1 MIDALL
7 LSIEIGIDP
16 VIFDKWGIEVTWHGL
31 FTALGVIIGVTVA
44 TAFARRAGY
53 QEDTIYNV
61 ALCLV
66 IGGIIGARALY
77 VIENFSDFKDDPIDI
92 IRVNTGGISIYGALI
107 GGTIGAWLYAY
118 IRKVPNIPRGADIAV
133 LGGILGMAVGRIG
146 DVINGEHFASD
157 TDLPWGVVYTHANSP
172 SVLAER
178 AGVIT
183 QPQHPAV
190 AYELIGDLVIFGILL
205 LIYLRVNRAGV
216 TFFAFVFL
224 YGLLRTLVSF
234 LRLDDIVF
242 AGLRTAQLI
251 GIASMVIGLGGIV
264 YLLRTPPREG
274 VGRAEQ
280 RRRRREEETPSPEKE
295 PATAQEE
302 EPAT

>member
-77 VIENFSDFKDDPIDI
+77 VIENFNDFKDDPIDI

-178 AGVIT
+178 AGLIT

-224 YGLLRTLVSF
+224 YGLLRTFVSF

-242 AGLRTAQLI
+242 LGLRTAQLI

-280 RRRRREEETPSPEKE
+280 RRRRREEETPAPEKE

>member
-1 MIDALL
+1 MIEALL

-16 VIFDKWGIEVTWHGL
+16 VILDEWGIEVTWHGL
-31 FTALGVIIGVTVA
+31 FTALGVIIGVAVS

-66 IGGIIGARALY
+66 IGGIVGARLLY
-77 VIENFSDFKDDPIDI
+77 VIENFSDFKDDPVDI

-107 GGTIGAWLYAY
+107 GGTIGAWLYAF
-118 IRKVPNIPRGADIAV
+118 ITKVPNIPRGADIAV

-157 TDLPWGVVYTHANSP
+157 TDLPWGVLYTHSESP
-172 SVLAER
+172 SQFHPDGPAV
-178 AGVIT
+178 V
-183 QPQHPAV
+183 QHPAV
-190 AYELIGDLVIFGILL
+190 AYEMIGDLVIFGILL
-205 LIYLRVNRAGV
+205 AIYTRVNRAGV

-224 YGLLRTLVSF
+224 YGLLRTPVSF

-251 GIASMVIGLGGIV
+251 GIASMVIGLAGIV
-264 YLLRTPPREG
+264 YLLRTPPQEE
-274 VGRAEQ
+274 VGRAQ
-280 RRRRREEETPSPEKE
+280 RRRMLREDEA
-295 PATAQEE
+295 PAPEE

>member
-1 MIDALL
+1 MTDALL

-16 VIFDKWGIEVTWHGL
+16 VILDKWGIEVTWHGL
-31 FTALGVIIGVTVA
+31 FTALGVIIGVAVA

-66 IGGIIGARALY
+66 IGGIVGARALY
-77 VIENFSDFKDDPIDI
+77 VIENFSDFKDDPLDI

-107 GGTIGAWLYAY
+107 GGAIGGWLYAF
-118 IRKVPNIPRGADIAV
+118 IRKVPNLPRAADIAV
-133 LGGILGMAVGRIG
+133 MGGILGMAVGRIG

-172 SVLAER
+172 SVIAR
-178 AGVIT
+178 VT

-190 AYELIGDLVIFGILL
+190 AYEMIGDVVVFGILL
-205 LIYLRVNRAGV
+205 FIFLRVNRAGV
-216 TFFAFVFL
+216 TFFAWVFL

-242 AGLRTAQLI
+242 LGLRTAQLI
-251 GIASMVIGLGGIV
+251 GIAGMVVGLGGMI
-264 YLLRTPPREG
+264 YLLRKPGEEG
-274 VGRAEQ
+274 TARAE
-280 RRRRREEETPSPEKE
+280 RRRMLRAEEA
-295 PATAQEE
+295 PAPEE

>member
-1 MIDALL
+1 MIDTLL

-16 VIFDKWGIEVTWHGL
+16 VIFDEWGIEVTWHGL
-31 FTALGVIIGVTVA
+31 FTALGVIVGVAVA

-77 VIENFSDFKDDPIDI
+77 VIENFNDFKADPVDI

-107 GGTIGAWLYAY
+107 GGTIGAWLYAF

-133 LGGILGMAVGRIG
+133 MGGILGMAVGRIG

-157 TDLPWGVVYTHANSP
+157 TDLPWGVVYTHPNIP
-172 SVLAER
+172 SVLNEGGPTAS
-178 AGVIT
+178 GDILV

-190 AYELIGDLVIFGILL
+190 AYEMIGDLVIFGILL
-205 LIYLRVNRAGV
+205 VIYLRVNRAGV
-216 TFFAFVFL
+216 TFFSFVFL

-274 VGRAEQ
+274 VGRAE
-280 RRRRREEETPSPEKE
+280 RRRLRREEEA
-295 PATAQEE
+295 PAPEE

>member
-1 MIDALL
+1 MIEVLPLAID
-7 LSIEIGIDP
+7 IDIDP
-16 VIFDKWGIEVTWHGL
+16 VLFDQWGIEVTWHGL
-31 FTALGVIIGVTVA
+31 FTALGVIIGVAVA

-66 IGGIIGARALY
+66 IGGIVGARALY
-77 VIENFSDFKDDPIDI
+77 VIENWSDFEDDPLDI

-118 IRKVPNIPRGADIAV
+118 FRKVPNIPRGADIAV

-146 DVINGEHFASD
+146 DVINGEHFASP
-157 TDLPWGVVYTHANSP
+157 TDLPWGVVYTHPNSP
-172 SVLAER
+172 SVIAQVE
-178 AGVIT
+178 

-190 AYELIGDLVIFGILL
+190 AYEMIGDIVIFGILL
-205 LIYLRVNRAGV
+205 FIFLRANRDGL
-216 TFFAFVFL
+216 TFFAWVFL

-242 AGLRTAQLI
+242 MGLRTAQLI
-251 GIASMVIGLGGIV
+251 GIGAMVIGLGGMI
-264 YLLRTPPREG
+264 YLLRKPPEEG
-274 VGRAEQ
+274 GRAE
-280 RRRRREEETPSPEKE
+280 RRRMLREAEAPEEGEE
-295 PATAQEE
+295 APAPAE

>member
-1 MIDALL
+1 MIDAFL
-7 LSIEIGIDP
+7 LSIDIGIDP
-16 VIFDKWGIEVTWHGL
+16 VIFDEWGIEVTWHGL
-31 FTALGVIIGVTVA
+31 FTALGVIVGVVVA

-77 VIENFSDFKDDPIDI
+77 VIENFGDFDDDPVDI

-118 IRKVPNIPRGADIAV
+118 FRKVPNIPRGADIAV

-146 DVINGEHFASD
+146 DMINGEHFATD
-157 TDLPWGVVYTHANSP
+157 TDLPWGVVYTHSASP
-172 SVLAER
+172 SQFHPDGP
-178 AGVIT
+178 GVV
-183 QPQHPAV
+183 QHPAV
-190 AYELIGDLVIFGILL
+190 AYEMIGDLVIFGILL
-205 LIYLRVNRAGV
+205 VIFVRVNRAGV
-216 TFFAFVFL
+216 TFFAWMFL

-242 AGLRTAQLI
+242 VGLRTAQLI
-251 GIASMVIGLGGIV
+251 GIAAMVIGLGGMA
-264 YLLRTPPREG
+264 YLLRTAPREG
-274 VGRAEQ
+274 AGRAQ
-280 RRRRREEETPSPEKE
+280 RRRLRREEQTPAP
-295 PATAQEE
+295 EE

>member
-66 IGGIIGARALY
+66 IGGIIGARTLY
-77 VIENFSDFKDDPIDI
+77 VIENFNDFKDDPIDI

-178 AGVIT
+178 AGLIT

-224 YGLLRTLVSF
+224 YGLLRTFVSF

-242 AGLRTAQLI
+242 LGLRTAQLI

-280 RRRRREEETPSPEKE
+280 RRRRREEETPAPEKE